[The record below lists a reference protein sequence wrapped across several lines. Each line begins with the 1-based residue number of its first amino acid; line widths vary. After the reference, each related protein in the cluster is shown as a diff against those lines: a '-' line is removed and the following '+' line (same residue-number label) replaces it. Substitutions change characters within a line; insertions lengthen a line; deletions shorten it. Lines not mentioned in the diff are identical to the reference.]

1 MAVKRVL
8 QNPRH
13 YINEKY
19 IDITLSKVNYLTEK
33 WSKINHC
40 LFVFVQFGMET
51 LLSDSIVWLWGL
63 DWSVNNDDISRY
75 FQQEIQNKQTFYSYI
90 FL

>member
-1 MAVKRVL
+1 MIK
-8 QNPRH
+8 
-13 YINEKY
+13 
-19 IDITLSKVNYLTEK
+19 NY
-33 WSKINHC
+33 S
-40 LFVFVQFGMET
+40 LFIVFVQFGMET